1 MRIGIFGGTFNPV
14 HFGHLRSALEVK
26 EGFELDEVILIP
38 AALPPHKLA
47 GEVAEAADRLLMLR
61 LALEDSAGLE
71 LSDVELK
78 RSGPSY
84 TIDTVHHFK
93 RTLPA
98 ESRIFLIMGLD
109 AFLEIDTWKSYEEL
123 LRQVPF
129 IIINRPKAGIGANG
143 FRWKALEDY
152 LKAKISADYVFA
164 ESQSG
169 FCSPDKQPVYVF
181 EVTAL
186 DISSTA
192 VRRLVKEGRS
202 IGYLMPQKVAE
213 FIKSK
218 GIYL

>member
-1 MRIGIFGGTFNPV
+1 MRIGLFGGTFNPV
-14 HFGHLRSALEVK
+14 HFGHLRSALEIK

-38 AALPPHKLA
+38 AALPPHKLP
-47 GEVAEAADRLLMLR
+47 GEVADAADRLHMLS
-61 LALEDSAGLE
+61 LALDDSPDLG
-71 LSDVELK
+71 LSDVELR

-84 TIDTVHHFK
+84 TIDTVQYFK

-109 AFLEIDTWKSYEEL
+109 AFLEINTWKAYEEL

-129 IIINRPKAGIGANG
+129 IIINRPKVGSGVDG
-143 FRWKALEDY
+143 HRWKVLEDY
-152 LKAKISADYVFA
+152 LKAKISADYAFA
-164 ESQSG
+164 ESQDG
-169 FCSPDKQPVYVF
+169 FHARNKQPVYVF

-186 DISSTA
+186 DISSTG
-192 VRRLVKEGRS
+192 VRKLIKEGRS
-202 IGYLMPQKVAE
+202 IGYLVPQKVAE

>member
-1 MRIGIFGGTFNPV
+1 
-14 HFGHLRSALEVK
+14 
-26 EGFELDEVILIP
+26 
-38 AALPPHKLA
+38 
-47 GEVAEAADRLLMLR
+47 
-61 LALEDSAGLE
+61 
-71 LSDVELK
+71 
-78 RSGPSY
+78 
-84 TIDTVHHFK
+84 
-93 RTLPA
+93 
-98 ESRIFLIMGLD
+98 MGLD

-129 IIINRPKAGIGANG
+129 IIINRPKAGSGAHA
-143 FRWKALEDY
+143 FRWKVLEDY

-169 FCSPDKQPVYVF
+169 FWSPNKQPVYVF

-202 IGYLMPQKVAE
+202 IEYLVPRKVAE

>member
-1 MRIGIFGGTFNPV
+1 MRIGLFGGTYNPV

-38 AALPPHKLA
+38 AALPPHKLS

-61 LALEDSAGLE
+61 LALEDTAGLK

-78 RSGPSY
+78 RAGPSY
-84 TIDTVHHFK
+84 TIDTVQYFK
-93 RTLPA
+93 RTLPP

-129 IIINRPKAGIGANG
+129 IIINRPKAGGEAHG
-143 FRWKALEDY
+143 LRWKALEDY
-152 LKAKISADYVFA
+152 LKAAISADYAFV
-164 ESQSG
+164 ESQRG
-169 FCSPDKQPVYVF
+169 FCCPNKQPVYVF

-192 VRRLVKEGRS
+192 LRRLVKKGRS
-202 IGYLMPQKVAE
+202 VEYLVPQKVAE

>member
-1 MRIGIFGGTFNPV
+1 MRIGLFGGTFNPV

-26 EGFELDEVILIP
+26 EGFELDEIILIP
-38 AALPPHKLA
+38 AALPPHKSP
-47 GEVAEAADRLLMLR
+47 GEVADAADRLHMLS
-61 LALEDSAGLE
+61 LALEDSAGFR
-71 LSDVELK
+71 LSDIEL
-78 RSGPSY
+78 RRPGPSY

-123 LRQVPF
+123 LRQAPF
-129 IIINRPKAGIGANG
+129 IVINRPKAGSSTHE
-143 FRWKALEDY
+143 FRWKALENY
-152 LKAKISADYVFA
+152 LKAKISADYAFDEA
-164 ESQSG
+164 WFG
-169 FCSPDKQPVYVF
+169 FRSPTGQPVYVF

-186 DISSTA
+186 DISSTGI
-192 VRRLVKEGRS
+192 RKLVKEGRS
-202 IGYLMPQKVAE
+202 VEYLVPHKVAE

>member
-38 AALPPHKLA
+38 AALPPHKLP
-47 GEVAEAADRLLMLR
+47 GEVAEAADRLLMLH
-61 LALEDSAGLE
+61 LALGDVAGLE

-84 TIDTVHHFK
+84 TIDTIHHFK

-129 IIINRPKAGIGANG
+129 IIINRPKAGIGAHG
-143 FRWKALEDY
+143 FRWKVLGDY

-164 ESQSG
+164 ESQCG
-169 FCSPDKQPVYVF
+169 FCSPKNQPVYVF

-202 IGYLMPQKVAE
+202 IGYLVPQKVAE

>member
-1 MRIGIFGGTFNPV
+1 MRIGLFGGTYNPV

-38 AALPPHKLA
+38 AALPPHKLS

-61 LALEDSAGLE
+61 LALEDTAGLK

-78 RSGPSY
+78 RPGPSY
-84 TIDTVHHFK
+84 TIDTVQYFK
-93 RTLPA
+93 RTLPP

-123 LRQVPF
+123 LQQVPF
-129 IIINRPKAGIGANG
+129 IIINRPKAGSEAYG
-143 FRWKALEDY
+143 FRREALKDY
-152 LKAKISADYVFA
+152 LKATISADYAFV
-164 ESQSG
+164 ESRRG
-169 FCSPDKQPVYVF
+169 FCCPNKQPVYVF

-192 VRRLVKEGRS
+192 VRRLIKKDRS
-202 IGYLMPQKVAE
+202 VEYLMPQKVAE

>member
-1 MRIGIFGGTFNPV
+1 MRIGLFGGTFNPV

-26 EGFELDEVILIP
+26 EGFELDEIILSP
-38 AALPPHKLA
+38 AALPPHKSP
-47 GEVAEAADRLLMLR
+47 GEVADAADRLHMLS
-61 LALEDSAGLE
+61 LALEDSAGFR
-71 LSDVELK
+71 LSDIEL
-78 RSGPSY
+78 RRPGPSY

-123 LRQVPF
+123 LRQVSF
-129 IIINRPKAGIGANG
+129 IIINRPMAGNGAHG
-143 FRWKALEDY
+143 IRWKALENY
-152 LKAKISADYVFA
+152 LKAKISVDYAFA
-164 ESQSG
+164 ESRPG
-169 FCSPDKQPVYVF
+169 FRSPTGQPVYVF

-186 DISSTA
+186 DISSTC
-192 VRRLVKEGRS
+192 VRKLVKEGRS
-202 IGYLMPQKVAE
+202 IEYLVPQKVAE

>member
-98 ESRIFLIMGLD
+98 DSRIFLIMGLD

-129 IIINRPKAGIGANG
+129 IIINRPKAGIGAHG
-143 FRWKALEDY
+143 FRWKVLEDY
-152 LKAKISADYVFA
+152 LKAKISADYVFV

-202 IGYLMPQKVAE
+202 IGYLVPQKVAE

>member
-1 MRIGIFGGTFNPV
+1 
-14 HFGHLRSALEVK
+14 
-26 EGFELDEVILIP
+26 
-38 AALPPHKLA
+38 
-47 GEVAEAADRLLMLR
+47 
-61 LALEDSAGLE
+61 
-71 LSDVELK
+71 
-78 RSGPSY
+78 
-84 TIDTVHHFK
+84 
-93 RTLPA
+93 
-98 ESRIFLIMGLD
+98 MGLD

-129 IIINRPKAGIGANG
+129 IIINRPKAGIGAHG
-143 FRWKALEDY
+143 FRWKVLEDY